1 MQVKIAKFE
10 KYPAEFPT
18 GYAVGFDITFENGRS
33 QYIDTIVSLDLTEDE
48 AVPAAWQNVKAS
60 VENFKN
66 TVGALPKLVGA
77 IFTPPVEVEEE
88 QEVAEEQP
96 VAEEV
101 VEEEEVPAEEEV
113 VEEAPAEEVVEE
125 ETQPE

>member
-60 VENFKN
+60 VENFKT

-77 IFTPPVEVEEE
+77 VFTPPVEE
-88 QEVAEEQP
+88 
-96 VAEEV
+96 EEV
-101 VEEEEVPAEEEV
+101 VEEVVEEAPA
-113 VEEAPAEEVVEE
+113 EEAPAEEVVEE
-125 ETQPE
+125 EAQPE

>member
-48 AVPAAWQNVKAS
+48 AVTAAWQNVKAS
-60 VENFKN
+60 VENFKT

-77 IFTPPVEVEEE
+77 LFTPPVE
-88 QEVAEEQP
+88 
-96 VAEEV
+96 
-101 VEEEEVPAEEEV
+101 EEEV
-113 VEEAPAEEVVEE
+113 VAEEEQPIEEVVAEEEAVEEEAPAEEEVLEE
-125 ETQPE
+125 EQPE